1 MALRVRP
8 FNEKELK
15 ETNQSENLI
24 TFVPG
29 QPQQISIDQDRRH
42 FTFDYVYPSHKSQ
55 ADVYQ
60 SCIQPL
66 FDQFVNGLVYWYRYT
81 SLFMHEFNN
90 NNTLYYI
97 VLLLHSIYVNGS
109 YNATILAYG

>member
-1 MALRVRP
+1 MNITINNVCRVALRVRP

-15 ETNQSENLI
+15 ETNQPENLI

-66 FDQFVNGLVYWYRYT
+66 FDQFVNGLVFFFDIYARVHYLLKY
-81 SLFMHEFNN
+81 
-90 NNTLYYI
+90 NTPFFFAKLQI
-97 VLLLHSIYVNGS
+97 
-109 YNATILAYG
+109 

>member
-15 ETNQSENLI
+15 ETHQTENLI

-66 FDQFVNGLVYWYRYT
+66 FDQFVNGLVFSRVF
-81 SLFMHEFNN
+81 FMHQTDYCIYSFFSLCIMIGIMQ
-90 NNTLYYI
+90 LYWPMGNRSKY
-97 VLLLHSIYVNGS
+97 Y
-109 YNATILAYG
+109 